1 MTPPESSSARDIA
14 RQLLAQSVAESDQ
27 PKDVAAAMQRVC
39 TRASANLRRSVGDD
53 GYNALLARSLRRTEG
68 EHPILA
74 DIRRTSETGIHLDG
88 VVASTETHGLPAV
101 TAALE
106 ALLAALV
113 DILSGLIGADM
124 VLNLLD
130 IDGPSSQAP
139 GARPTR

>member
-1 MTPPESSSARDIA
+1 MTRPESSSARDIA
-14 RQLLAQSVAESDQ
+14 RQLLARSIADSGQ
-27 PKDVAAAMQRVC
+27 PKDVAVAMQRVC
-39 TRASANLRRSVGDD
+39 TRASDNLRSSVGDD
-53 GYNALLARSLRRTEG
+53 GYNALLVRSLRRTEG

-74 DIRRTSETGIHLDG
+74 DIRRISDTGIHLDG
-88 VVASTETHGLPAV
+88 VVASAETHGLPAV

-130 IDGPSSQAP
+130 NDGPSSQAR
-139 GARPTR
+139 GGRPIR